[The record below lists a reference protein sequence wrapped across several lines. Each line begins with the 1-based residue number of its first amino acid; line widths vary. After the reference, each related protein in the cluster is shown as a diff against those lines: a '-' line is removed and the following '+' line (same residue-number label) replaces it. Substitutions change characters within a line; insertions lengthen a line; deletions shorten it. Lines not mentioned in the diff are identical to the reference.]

1 MQRNSLLLYISFHLD
16 AFHLPGD
23 RLSRVWGM
31 QRPQWAQWT
40 KHCSDILCDLLSTST
55 TAEAK
60 CSKRPSSCSLLG
72 PTILRMLQLFST
84 EFLFQWTRVALCP
97 KTHDIRGHKTQD
109 RTTSF
114 WVKDDSEYIKIK
126 VTEALFENSQ
136 GALLSRTVGT
146 AQNQAWPS
154 KKKGPFYNYQEEPAT
169 VHKTNPS
176 SVALLLPRIF
186 SALFPPL
193 STFFPDSTEEKPK
206 WMTHHFTSEL
216 HKHRNF
222 KYHWIPMNCRK
233 SPKAQGFVVYS
244 LI

>member
-1 MQRNSLLLYISFHLD
+1 MQ
-16 AFHLPGD
+16 
-23 RLSRVWGM
+23 W
-31 QRPQWAQWT
+31 PQWAQCT
-40 KHCSDILCDLLSTST
+40 EHCSDILCDLLRTST

-72 PTILRMLQLFST
+72 PSILRMLQLLST

-97 KTHDIRGHKTQD
+97 KTHDMRGHKTQD

-126 VTEALFENSQ
+126 VTETLLENSQ

-154 KKKGPFYNYQEEPAT
+154 KKKGPFYNYQEEPAI
-169 VHKTNPS
+169 VHKTNSS

-186 SALFPPL
+186 FCL
-193 STFFPDSTEEKPK
+193 
-206 WMTHHFTSEL
+206 
-216 HKHRNF
+216 
-222 KYHWIPMNCRK
+222 IP
-233 SPKAQGFVVYS
+233 S
-244 LI
+244 LIHVFPWFHRREAKMDDSSFNFRTP